1 MTYKKP
7 ITFLRGS
14 IKWLTGTAT
23 LRDIW
28 EIKQQVNQ
36 LDTGT
41 EQTTGHSSPCHFYPK
56 CHKICSSSI
65 DRN

>member
-36 LDTGT
+36 LIQAQNKQQDTLV
-41 EQTTGHSSPCHFYPK
+41 HV
-56 CHKICSSSI
+56 ISI
-65 DRN
+65 LNVTRYAVQV